1 MQISVQNPIDHGQ
14 IASLLSIKINGT
26 GNNYPQSYP
35 VAENMLVNTNRTYFK
50 GNDQTAKRRKTGG
63 QMKQR
68 PRPGGLGAL

>member
-1 MQISVQNPIDHGQ
+1 MQISVQNWIDHGP
-14 IASLLSIKINGT
+14 IASLLSIKINRT

-35 VAENMLVNTNRTYFK
+35 VAENMLVNTNRACFK
-50 GNDQTAKRRKTGG
+50 GHHQTAKRRKTGA